1 MRIMDSSEIRTYL
14 PQVPDQALGFVQ
26 KHLGREAVIAG
37 AHRADRWTVPMVALR
52 EAIINAIVHA
62 NYAEKGAP
70 IRVAV
75 FDHRIEVENPG
86 TLPFG
91 LTIEDIRR
99 GVWRLRNRVIG
110 RVFHELGLMEQWGSG
125 IQRMTAACEDA
136 GLPVPVLEEIGTHFR
151 VILSATPTGPIRID
165 EVDQV
170 ILRLLEDGKG
180 RSTAEVAEAISLSS
194 RATRTRLAHLVERG
208 LVIDVGSGPQAP
220 RRQYFRA
227 QK

>member
-1 MRIMDSSEIRTYL
+1 M
-14 PQVPDQALGFVQ
+14 
-26 KHLGREAVIAG
+26 
-37 AHRADRWTVPMVALR
+37 
-52 EAIINAIVHA
+52 
-62 NYAEKGAP
+62 
-70 IRVAV
+70 
-75 FDHRIEVENPG
+75 
-86 TLPFG
+86 
-91 LTIEDIRR
+91 
-99 GVWRLRNRVIG
+99 IG